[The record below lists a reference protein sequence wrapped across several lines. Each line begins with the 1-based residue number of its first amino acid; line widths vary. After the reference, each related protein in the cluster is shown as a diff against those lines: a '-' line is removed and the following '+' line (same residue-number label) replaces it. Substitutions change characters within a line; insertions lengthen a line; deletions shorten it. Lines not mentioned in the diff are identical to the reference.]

1 MGMVGA
7 DVVGMRGQ
15 YIGHAPGGGLIVATP
30 GLGDIPSVDIP
41 GLTPTVIAV
50 SAGGDDRTTN

>member
-1 MGMVGA
+1 MGMDGA

-30 GLGDIPSVDIP
+30 CLGDIPSVDIP
-41 GLTPTVIAV
+41 GLTPMDSAV
-50 SAGGDDRTTN
+50 CAGGDDRTTN